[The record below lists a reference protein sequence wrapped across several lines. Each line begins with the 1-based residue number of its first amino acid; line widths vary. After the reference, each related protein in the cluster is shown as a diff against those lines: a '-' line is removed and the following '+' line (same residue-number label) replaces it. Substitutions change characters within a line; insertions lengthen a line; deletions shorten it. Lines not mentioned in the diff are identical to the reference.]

1 LEAFGPVFGQWSFST
16 IALGLAFVPIA
27 IGYFISYFS
36 FFPFIRKNE
45 KIMQKYGLNALQP
58 EKRLYWLLYTVS
70 CGLAGSGANQD

>member
-1 LEAFGPVFGQWSFST
+1 MSTGCHSAIVLERALEAGT
-16 IALGLAFVPIA
+16 IA

-70 CGLAGSGANQD
+70 YGLA

>member
-1 LEAFGPVFGQWSFST
+1 MVQWSSFYHRSQNCFRTVT
-16 IALGLAFVPIA
+16 IGD
-27 IGYFISYFS
+27 FISYFS

-70 CGLAGSGANQD
+70 YRLATSGANQD